1 MRFADRG
8 SDAELAALSSCSKS
22 EKRKWAGVVDEA
34 ETKGSLVLSP
44 AGAERSGRSEV
55 TDDDAILMAES
66 AASVRL
72 SISGGRPSRWD

>member
-1 MRFADRG
+1 
-8 SDAELAALSSCSKS
+8 
-22 EKRKWAGVVDEA
+22 
-34 ETKGSLVLSP
+34 LVLSP

-55 TDDDAILMAES
+55 TDDDAILLAES